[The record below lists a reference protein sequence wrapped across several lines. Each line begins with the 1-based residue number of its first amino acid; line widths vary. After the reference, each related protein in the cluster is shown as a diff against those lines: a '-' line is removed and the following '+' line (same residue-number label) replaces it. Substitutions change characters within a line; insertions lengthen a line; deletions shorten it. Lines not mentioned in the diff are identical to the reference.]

1 MGLEELGAGT
11 GPVIGRKGAK
21 LSRYGTIRR

>member
-11 GPVIGRKGAK
+11 GPVIGRKGAE
-21 LSRYGTIRR
+21 LRSYGTVGG